1 MPNSFLWIGLV
12 VVWLFVL
19 VPMLVN
25 NRPRIR
31 QTTDAALATR
41 VLHRGDERP
50 VQRGPAAGHRTD
62 PNWQPEPDHDGYP
75 SEDQVDTRADQDS
88 YADQDPYSG
97 RDPRGVERAP
107 VGEYVPPRRGRGGFD
122 PEADA
127 LAREARYGF
136 RQRAMLALVF
146 VALMSGAL
154 SLILTP
160 LMWWAF
166 AAAVLGIVGY
176 LAYLRRQVQIE
187 QEIRRRRTARLSRS
201 RLGVESRSDDELR
214 LVPSRLRR
222 PGSVVLEIDDEDPGF
237 DHLGHFEQE
246 PVYARVDMRRAAGE

>member
-50 VQRGPAAGHRTD
+50 VQRGPAAGHRSD

-75 SEDQVDTRADQDS
+75 AEDQVDFDEEDDRFD
-88 YADQDPYSG
+88 G
-97 RDPRGVERAP
+97 ERGPAR
-107 VGEYVPPRRGRGGFD
+107 EYVTQRRGRGGFD

-127 LAREARYGF
+127 LAREARYAF
-136 RQRAMLALVF
+136 RQRSMLGLVF

-154 SLILTP
+154 ALILTP
-160 LMWWAF
+160 MLWWAF
-166 AAAVLGIVGY
+166 AASVIGLVGY

-201 RLGVESRSDDELR
+201 RLGVESRSDEELR

-222 PGSVVLEIDDEDPGF
+222 PGSVVLEVDDGDPEF
-237 DHLGHFEQE
+237 DHLDHYESE
-246 PVYARVDMRRAAGE
+246 PVYARTDMRRAAGE